1 MDMTASENGHH
12 HHHHRW
18 YEAPS
23 RLGVDHHQSSSPS
36 AGSNGQSS
44 NMGAGGLDPNS
55 LLGATNSGASTGSDH
70 QADMTASAVAEH
82 MSSFFAAH
90 HPSLAAVAAE
100 GTATHHH
107 RAAAARYYHQQMHPS
122 PYAATAASHGEFCSE

>member
-1 MDMTASENGHH
+1 
-12 HHHHRW
+12 
-18 YEAPS
+18 
-23 RLGVDHHQSSSPS
+23 
-36 AGSNGQSS
+36 
-44 NMGAGGLDPNS
+44 MGAGGLDPNS
-55 LLGATNSGASTGSDH
+55 LLGATSSGASAGSDH

-100 GTATHHH
+100 GTGTHHH

-122 PYAATAASHGEFCSE
+122 PYAATAASHGECDRVGLTTTTPSTPTTPPKEQFLSSR